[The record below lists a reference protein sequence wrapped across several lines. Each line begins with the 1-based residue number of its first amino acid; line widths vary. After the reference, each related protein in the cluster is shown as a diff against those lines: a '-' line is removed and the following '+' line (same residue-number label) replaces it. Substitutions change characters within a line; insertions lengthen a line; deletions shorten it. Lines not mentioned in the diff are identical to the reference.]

1 MARLPTQY
9 HLIDD
14 LVEITAEDLQVI
26 EVRASVLTLDECFQY
41 LLIDKEDIS
50 DEDLAIASKVWKR
63 GRLASIS
70 AAGDKLFASMAHKGG
85 AQPAFDYLRQ
95 MSATFQ
101 AEITPASKSSG
112 FKFNV
117 VIDE

>member
-1 MARLPTQY
+1 M
-9 HLIDD
+9 
-14 LVEITAEDLQVI
+14 EITAEDLQVI

-41 LLIDKEDIS
+41 LLVDKEDIS
-50 DEDLAIASKVWKR
+50 DEDLAIANKVWKR

-101 AEITPASKSSG
+101 AEITPAPKSSG

-117 VIDE
+117 VIDD

>member
-41 LLIDKEDIS
+41 
-50 DEDLAIASKVWKR
+50 
-63 GRLASIS
+63 
-70 AAGDKLFASMAHKGG
+70 
-85 AQPAFDYLRQ
+85 
-95 MSATFQ
+95 
-101 AEITPASKSSG
+101 
-112 FKFNV
+112 
-117 VIDE
+117 